1 MMTTQHN
8 SMHTEKHVR
17 PTFTT
22 VDSLTEISSCHIPL
36 ASANALGRDPITHH
50 LSALYGLLTYTPWA
64 DHGWI
69 IFCSADGA
77 SSVMEE
83 HPELA
88 RLMACCVERDIAWLK
103 IDEAG
108 PVLQGLARFDW

>member
-1 MMTTQHN
+1 MMTKQSSSTHA
-8 SMHTEKHVR
+8 EKQVL

-22 VDSLTEISSCHIPL
+22 VDSLTETSCRHIPL
-36 ASANALGRDPITHH
+36 ASAIALGRDPATHH
-50 LSALYGLLTYTPWA
+50 LSALCGSLTYTPWA

-77 SSVMEE
+77 ASVLDE

-88 RLMACCVERDIAWLK
+88 RLMACCVEAGITWLK

-108 PVLQGLARFDW
+108 PVLQDLATFDW